1 MRNLRKYGFSTD
13 NKVFV
18 VAEIGINHGGNVE
31 TAKRLIDS
39 ASKTGVDAV
48 KFQTYITEKRVPK
61 DSPLFNILKECQL
74 PFKVFKELKS
84 YSEERNLEFFSTPFD
99 EESLGCLNDIGCN
112 LFKVASFDVV
122 NHKLLSK
129 IASLGK
135 TVIMSV
141 GMSNLDEIK
150 EAYEILRSKTDK
162 IAILHC
168 ISAYPTK
175 EQDAN
180 LSAIYVLKNKFDCII
195 GQSDHGNDI
204 AVSLFAVAAGA
215 QVIEKHFMTDEKMRC
230 VDAPVSI
237 TEKKM
242 RKMTEEIR
250 RIENILGNAE
260 FGIREA
266 EKNCKILRRYCK

>member
-1 MRNLRKYGFSTD
+1 MKDLKKYGLRTE
-13 NKVFV
+13 NKCFV
-18 VAEIGINHGGNVE
+18 VAEIGINHGGNIE
-31 TAKRLIDS
+31 TAKRLIES

-61 DSPLFNILKECQL
+61 DSPLFSILKECEL
-74 PFKVFKELKS
+74 PQKAFKELKR
-84 YSEERNLEFFSTPFD
+84 YSEEHGLEFFSTPFD
-99 EESLGCLNDIGCN
+99 EESLSCLNELGCN
-112 LFKVASFDVV
+112 LFKVASFDVT
-122 NHKLLSK
+122 NHRFLSQ

-135 TVIMSV
+135 TVVMSV

-175 EQDAN
+175 EKDAN

-195 GQSDHGNDI
+195 GQSDHRDDI
-204 AVSLFAVAAGA
+204 AISVLAVVAGA
-215 QVIEKHFMTDEKMRC
+215 QIIEKHFMIDEKMRC

-242 RKMTEEIR
+242 KKMIEEIR
-250 RIENILGNAE
+250 KIENILGNAE

-266 EKNCKILRRYCK
+266 EKDCKILRRYSK